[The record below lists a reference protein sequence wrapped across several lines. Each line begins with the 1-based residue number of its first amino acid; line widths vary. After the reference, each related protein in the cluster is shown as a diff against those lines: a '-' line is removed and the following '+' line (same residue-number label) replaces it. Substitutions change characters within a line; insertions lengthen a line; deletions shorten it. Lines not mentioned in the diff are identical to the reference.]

1 MGTFVKVVLGILVG
15 GLLLIVGCV
24 AVVGVG
30 VDEAIDEVQEES
42 DATSIT
48 LAEYES
54 AATGEFTRA
63 DAEAMFPEPFSSDE
77 IQTEGIEGIPESD
90 FEQNCVYY
98 NREGEVTSLFQFC
111 FDGDEVLQSK
121 SSI

>member
-54 AATGEFTRA
+54 AATGEFTRE
-63 DAEAMFPEPFSSDE
+63 DAEVMFGEPSSSDE
-77 IQTEGIEGIPESD
+77 IQAEGIEGIPESD
-90 FEQNCVYY
+90 VEQSCIYY
-98 NREGEVTSLFQFC
+98 NREGEVASIFQFC
-111 FDGDEVLQSK
+111 FDGDKVLQSK